1 MVSSKK
7 TVLVDE
13 ANLVDRGND
22 DHLSMGV
29 ADGDGVVV
37 GLEPHQRLRVD
48 RAVGHTSRLER
59 SLRQR

>member
-1 MVSSKK
+1 VHGLEKHLLSIPAPYKVSSKK

-13 ANLVDRGND
+13 ANLVDRGNN

-37 GLEPHQRLRVD
+37 GLAKIAPE
-48 RAVGHTSRLER
+48 
-59 SLRQR
+59 